1 MSSTAKTAVTDHAQ
15 KKYRKFSTSRKTNR
29 RFQLW
34 EIEAEAAWEI
44 KANLDIDTPTQAAG
58 FEELQTYIGEN
69 YSKKPCAIICKFAAL
84 EGSDRRKTDKMGVLV
99 WIPESCDTRRR
110 FLTSQSQAAL
120 ANLSASKA
128 WNVSSLADINYARAM
143 EMAGGSAASKQL
155 YSIDPEADAA
165 AGSDDDD
172 E

>member
-1 MSSTAKTAVTDHAQ
+1 MSSTAKTAVSEHAQ
-15 KKYRKFSTSRKTNR
+15 KKYRKFSTSRKSNR

-34 EIEAEAAWEI
+34 EIEEEKAWEV

-69 YSKKPCAIICKFAAL
+69 YSKKPCAIVCKFAAL
-84 EGSDRRKTDKMGVLV
+84 EGADRRKTDKMGVLV
-99 WIPESCDTRRR
+99 WIPDSCDARLR
-110 FLTSQSQAAL
+110 FVTSQSQAAL
-120 ANLSASKA
+120 ANLVAAKA
-128 WNVSSLADINYARAM
+128 WNASDLTEINYAKAM
-143 EMAGGSAASKQL
+143 EMVGGSAASKQL
-155 YSIDPEADAA
+155 YSVDPAAEA